1 MNEAQTEFEYID
13 PALREAGWGVV
24 EGSKVRKQFP
34 ISQGRLLG
42 QGRKTAPLKA
52 DYVLEYN
59 NRRLAVIEAKSR
71 DSYYTEGVGQA
82 KDYAER
88 LNIRYTFATNGL
100 QIYQMD
106 MEHAQEGDV
115 DNFPSPDE
123 LWNMCFPPAHT
134 EKEAAIIDWKKKMDD
149 VPFQLFKGK
158 YGPRYYQYNAI
169 MKVLDGI
176 AEGKDRLLLT
186 MATGTGK
193 TATAFHIC
201 WKLFHAKWNL
211 QQDGKR
217 SPRIL
222 FLADRNLLA
231 NQAFNA
237 FGDFEDDALVRI
249 KPSDIKKKGKVPTNG
264 SIFFTIFQTF
274 MTNANVDKNND
285 QSETFSLAA
294 EPKEEYGTIQFN
306 FGQYPSDFFDLII
319 IDECHRGGA
328 KDESSWRAI
337 LDYFS
342 PAVQL
347 GLTATPKR
355 DVNGDTYDYFGKPV
369 YTYSLKAGINDG
381 FLTPFKMVEIK
392 TTIDEYEFT
401 QGDMVEEGEVE
412 YERKYTEA
420 DFNRIIQ
427 IKEREEYRVKLFMDT
442 INQNQ
447 KTLVFCA
454 TQIHAA
460 AVRDLINQYATSKN
474 ATYCVRVTADDG
486 AMGEQFL
493 ADFQDNEKNI
503 PTVLTTSQKLS
514 TGVDAPEI
522 RNIVLL
528 RPVNSMVEFKQIVGR
543 GTRLFD
549 GKDYFTVYDFVNAHH
564 HFKDPEWDGEPLDPE
579 PTVPRKAPK
588 PCPHCSERP
597 CVCEQSVPETC
608 SACGNSP
615 CICDNPPRKMVKIKL
630 ADNVVRE
637 FDSMRK
643 TSFWSP
649 EGKPISAEEFI
660 QKLFGDLPSF
670 FNSEEELRKI
680 WIIPST
686 RKRLLEEL
694 SEKGYS
700 NEQLEDLRKIV
711 HGEDSDLFDI
721 LSYVAYH
728 RDIVPRLERAERAKI
743 KLDSYN
749 PSQQEFLNF
758 VLEQY
763 VRVGVNELDDEKLPD
778 LLELKYNAIADAK
791 KALGDIPSIR
801 NAFIGFQAY
810 LYEQR
815 VG

>member
-13 PALREAGWGVV
+13 PALREAGWGIV

-106 MEHAQEGDV
+106 MEHALEGDIH
-115 DNFPSPDE
+115 NFPSPDE

-134 EKEAAIIDWKKKMDD
+134 EKEAEIIDWKKKMDD

-169 MKVLDGI
+169 MEVLDGI
-176 AEGKDRLLLT
+176 AEGRNRLLLT

-211 QQDGKR
+211 QRDGKR

-231 NQAFNA
+231 SQAFNA

-249 KPSDIKKKGKVPTNG
+249 KPSEIKKKGKVPTNG
-264 SIFFTIFQTF
+264 SVFFTIFQTF
-274 MTNANVDKNND
+274 MTNVNIDKNND

-294 EPKEEYGTIQFN
+294 EPKAEYGTIQFN
-306 FGQYPSDFFDLII
+306 FGQYPADFFDLII
-319 IDECHRGGA
+319 VDECHRGGA

-401 QGDMVEEGEVE
+401 PGDTVEQGEIEV
-412 YERKYTEA
+412 ERKYTEA

-474 ATYCVRVTADDG
+474 AKYCVRVTADDG

-579 PTVPRKAPK
+579 PSEPRQTPK
-588 PCPHCSERP
+588 PCPHCGERP
-597 CVCEQSVPETC
+597 CVCEKPIPEPC
-608 SACGNSP
+608 SECGNIP
-615 CICDNPPRKMVKIKL
+615 CVCDNPPRKMVKIKL
-630 ADNVVRE
+630 ADNVVRQ

-700 NEQLEDLRKIV
+700 NEQLEDLRNIV

-763 VRVGVNELDDEKLPD
+763 VRVGVNELDDDKLPD